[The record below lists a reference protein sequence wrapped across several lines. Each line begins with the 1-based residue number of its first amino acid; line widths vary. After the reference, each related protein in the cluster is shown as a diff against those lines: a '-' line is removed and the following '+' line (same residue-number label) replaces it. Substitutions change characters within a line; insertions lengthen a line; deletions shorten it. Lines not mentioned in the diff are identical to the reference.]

1 MNEVEYA
8 KRMAEIEEKEKE
20 IQDKQQQKQQQNPTP
35 KGFDDGKIT
44 SEDVDELIK
53 KAEEIKQPGEIE
65 KVEQKEEEEKK
76 ELEDENSRLKN
87 MVGLREFM
95 KTEEFLR
102 LGTKARIPV
111 PLDINGY
118 EVKVFVRALSRN
130 EIQACRVQAQN
141 TDDDMDFLAVM
152 KACTDENGVPFEREI
167 LDQLGYARI
176 RDISEAIGIAS
187 GENPSNLESNIR
199 KQVIDNFLQ
208 KIEDET

>member
-8 KRMAEIEEKEKE
+8 KRMAELEEKENKNKKNNKKE
-20 IQDKQQQKQQQNPTP
+20 EKEEIPYSPSDR
-35 KGFDDGKIT
+35 I
-44 SEDVDELIK
+44 SEDEIDDLIK
-53 KAEEIKQPGEIE
+53 KAEDIKQPDEIE
-65 KVEQKEEEEKK
+65 KVQRKEKEEKEELQAENQKLKK
-76 ELEDENSRLKN
+76 MTS
-87 MVGLREFM
+87 LREFM

-118 EVKVFVRALSRN
+118 QVKVFVRALSRN
-130 EIQACRVQAQN
+130 EIQACRIQAQN
-141 TDDDMDFLAVM
+141 TDDDMDFLAVL
-152 KACTDENGVPFEREI
+152 KACTDENGVPFDRET

>member
-8 KRMAEIEEKEKE
+8 QRMAELKEKE
-20 IQDKQQQKQQQNPTP
+20 DKNKKNNSNEN
-35 KGFDDGKIT
+35 KGIPYSPSDRI
-44 SEDVDELIK
+44 SEDEIDDLIK
-53 KAEEIKQPGEIE
+53 TAEDIKQPDEIE
-65 KVEQKEEEEKK
+65 RVEKKEEEEK
-76 ELEDENSRLKN
+76 EEVQAENQKLKK

-111 PLDINGY
+111 ALDINGY
-118 EVKVFVRALSRN
+118 DVKVFVRALSRN
-130 EIQACRVQAQN
+130 EIQACRIQAQN
-141 TDDDMDFLAVM
+141 TDDDMDFLAVL
-152 KACTDENGVPFEREI
+152 KACTDEDGVPFDRET